1 MDEMLGTHHHAVVDL
16 LLDRLDTVQAGERA
30 ARVVVLEGAS
40 GVGKTRI
47 IQEFYARLA
56 ARQTAPAY
64 WPPLAPHDPTDEP
77 SPAPDKP
84 LRTSLLRPSTNPATR
99 GHRADPLPD
108 RKLLGPPVE
117 GFVWPAGS
125 TPDFLWWAVSCDQL
139 QSGAAV
145 DATLQYEEAMRA
157 HLVPLAL
164 ARAQQDGAWRNA
176 SRAVRENIATELR
189 ELASEGVMEAAGR
202 ALEAIGAPV
211 PGLGWLVSKTAQ
223 SFTWARTRR
232 QQQTLQRT
240 GGLLADA
247 TTDQPDRLAVLDE
260 ALRQV
265 LAPGLPAVVAVE
277 DLHLMDTH
285 LGDLL
290 DRLAAHRP
298 DTPVLVV
305 ATAWPEG
312 RERPAYDAWLSRAG
326 TGVEVVGVD
335 GLATADMVT
344 LVRREAPAT
353 DDATAARLARRFDN
367 PLALRIVL
375 SLDRFRRRIDETGAL
390 RLDDDDLAH
399 FPRTLEQAY
408 RARWAE
414 LPDDVR
420 AALLLAAASMGRDP
434 SNGEP
439 HNSFIADV
447 VVGGAVA
454 AGLASHDDG
463 AALAVALD
471 EGVTPLA
478 WLTRQDAGLA
488 FREGLLIETA
498 LADLED
504 HLAPGDVTAF
514 RDAVGQRLCDWVD
527 HERGPSALL
536 APAGLPLLT
545 ASWLHHLALADGSL
559 TSSSHPASSNHT
571 STSHPA
577 SSSHTSTNQASVAA
591 ARLALARARAA
602 GFRFDDAV
610 ALLTDHAV
618 LEALDVPPA
627 DALILRGVVATW
639 HAEIGDLDHAIAE
652 GEAVLPALTATL
664 GPDHP
669 STLIAQANLAHHIGL
684 TGATAQAGHRYEGLI
699 VASTRALGPDAEPTL
714 VARAQHAHYL
724 AASGDVAAARD
735 ALEVLLTDRLR
746 VSGPDHE
753 HTLGA
758 RHQLANMRGRLGD
771 VAGAL
776 RETRALLADRTRVD
790 GPDHPA
796 TLQCRLAVSG
806 LLGELGDLTQA
817 LAEGRSV
824 LADLTRVHGPV
835 HPLVFNAR
843 HQLAH
848 HLGQTGDYEGAVT
861 AFEHLL
867 ADCSDALGPEHPDT
881 LLARSQWAA
890 FLGYA
895 GRTSEALEEYRS
907 LLPVRAR
914 VSGEDAPETLT
925 VRHQIASHLAEL
937 GGAEEA
943 LRAAR
948 SLQPDFERVF
958 GATHPAA
965 LHGRHQIAYYLSLLG
980 RDDEARDAVDSL
992 LVDRARVLGP
1002 DHPDT
1007 LLTRHQVA
1015 ALLTRAGHASEAV
1028 TAHEALLADLERV
1041 LGPDHPMTLTT
1052 RFELGAA
1059 LAADGQEARS
1069 LTLGRE
1075 VAAARARVLGP
1086 AHPETLLTREY
1097 VASFAAQIGA
1107 HDDAAAEYRALLTA
1121 QEGLWGADDE
1131 HTRATRASLAGVL
1144 GSLKRYADAHEEFE
1158 RLHASES
1165 RTLPEDHPG
1174 AVRTVALL
1182 GFYRALAGDGS
1193 GGLAVLQDALP
1204 TALRVLGEDSDW
1216 VTDIRTW
1223 IAALE
1228 SR

>member
-16 LLDRLDTVQAGERA
+16 LLDRLDTVQAGERV

-47 IQEFYARLA
+47 IQELYARLA

-64 WPPLAPHDPTDEP
+64 WPSLTATQPDDGP
-77 SPAPDKP
+77 SPAPSTA
-84 LRTSLLRPSTNPATR
+84 LRTTLLRPSTDPATR
-99 GHRADPLPD
+99 GHRSDPLPD

-145 DATLQYEEAMRA
+145 DATLQFEDAMRA

-164 ARAQQDGAWRNA
+164 ARAKQDGAWRSA

-247 TTDQPDRLAVLDE
+247 TSGQPDRLADLDE

-265 LAPGLPAVVAVE
+265 LAPGLPAVVAIE
-277 DLHLMDTH
+277 DLHLMDSH

-298 DTPVLVV
+298 GTPVLVV

-312 RERPAYDAWLSRAG
+312 RERPVYSGWLARSAND
-326 TGVEVVGVD
+326 TEVVSVD

-344 LVRREAPAT
+344 LVRRSAPAT
-353 DDATAARLARRFDN
+353 DAATAERLARRFDN

-375 SLDRFRRRIDETGAL
+375 SLDRFRRRIDEHGAF

-434 SNGEP
+434 SSGEP

-447 VVGGAVA
+447 VVSGAVA
-454 AGLASHDDG
+454 AGLVDAPAG
-463 AALAVALD
+463 GTLAHALD

-498 LADLED
+498 LGDLED
-504 HLAPGDVTAF
+504 HLAPGDVAAF

-527 HERGPSALL
+527 QERGPGALL
-536 APAGLPLLT
+536 APEGLPLLT
-545 ASWLHHLALADGSL
+545 ASWLHHLALADGDLESG
-559 TSSSHPASSNHT
+559 SHPASSDR
-571 STSHPA
+571 A
-577 SSSHTSTNQASVAA
+577 STNHASVAA

-602 GFRFDDAV
+602 AFRFDDAV
-610 ALLTDHAV
+610 ALLADHGV
-618 LEALDVPPA
+618 LDALDVPPA

-652 GEAVLPALTATL
+652 GEAVLAALTATL
-664 GPDHP
+664 GADHP
-669 STLIAQANLAHHIGL
+669 STLIAQANLAHHVGL
-684 TGATAQAGHRYEGLI
+684 TGATSEAAHRYGGLI
-699 VASTRALGPDAEPTL
+699 ADSTRALGPDAEATL
-714 VARAQHAHYL
+714 VVRAQHAHYL

-735 ALEVLLTDRLR
+735 ALEVLLADRLR

-758 RHQLANMRGRLGD
+758 RHQLAYMRGRLGD

-776 RETRALLADRTRVD
+776 QETRALLAHRTRVD

-796 TLQCRLAVSG
+796 TLQCRLAISG

-824 LADLTRVHGPV
+824 LADLTRVHGPE

-848 HLGQTGDYEGAVT
+848 HLGQTGDYDGAVT
-861 AFEHLL
+861 AFAHLL
-867 ADCSDALGPEHPDT
+867 ADCTDALGPEHPDT
-881 LLARSQWAA
+881 LLARGQRAA
-890 FLGYA
+890 YLGYA

-914 VSGEDAPETLT
+914 VNGEDAPETLT

-937 GGAEEA
+937 GDAEEA
-943 LRAAR
+943 LRTAR
-948 SLQPDFERVF
+948 SLQPDLERVF
-958 GATHPAA
+958 GAVHPSA

-980 RDDEARDAVDSL
+980 RDDEARDAVGSL
-992 LVDRARVLGP
+992 LVDRERVLGP

-1015 ALLTRAGHASEAV
+1015 TLLTRAGRAHEAV

-1059 LAADGQEARS
+1059 LAFDGQEARS
-1069 LTLGRE
+1069 LTAGRE

-1086 AHPETLLTREY
+1086 AHPETLLARGH
-1097 VASFAAQIGA
+1097 VAAFAARIGA
-1107 HDDAAAEYRALLTA
+1107 HDDAAAEYRALLAA
-1121 QEGLWGADDE
+1121 QEGLWGADNE
-1131 HTRATRASLAGVL
+1131 RTRDTRASLAGLL
-1144 GSLKRYADAHEEFE
+1144 GTAKRYAEAHEEFE

-1174 AVRTVALL
+1174 AVQTVALL
-1182 GFYRALAGDGS
+1182 GLYRALAGDGP
-1193 GGLAVLQDALP
+1193 GGLAVLRDVLP

-1216 VTDIRTW
+1216 ITDIRTW
-1223 IAALE
+1223 VAALE
-1228 SR
+1228 SP